1 MKVKD
6 WADPRRR
13 HLKEKGWVRCDRATG
28 PNQSKE
34 LWCDPITG
42 NFVSFRCAFKRQLL
56 REEPNSAITCQ
67 ADIVDAETFYFRKC
81 SRKPKANGYCH
92 QHRRLA

>member
-34 LWCDPITG
+34 LLCVQKAAIARRAELCDNVP
-42 NFVSFRCAFKRQLL
+42 
-56 REEPNSAITCQ
+56 
-67 ADIVDAETFYFRKC
+67 
-81 SRKPKANGYCH
+81 SR
-92 QHRRLA
+92 HRRC